1 MAGSLSGS
9 RDERRLNAVNPIRF
23 RQPPPPSS
31 LFLPSPLI
39 SLSLSE
45 REPIP
50 LKIINNTFLQL
61 SFTSDLSIPFYIL
74 PFPSSS
80 SPSSPLLTAPLQA
93 QAEFITQG
101 WTGPP
106 LNLQLGTYLSGTLI
120 KASYPNRSLSRSL
133 PRDTG
138 LPSSSA
144 ILIRDATGNGAMNRG
159 QHYRYQKHR
168 LTFFG
173 KWYQQDT
180 CFRSKLSSIKRN
192 IVYGER
198 TKLKKQIRRFN
209 QRDLLERSILLLW
222 EKYKWKIIISTLYL

>member
-1 MAGSLSGS
+1 MPLTLSASGNLLHPHLCPFS
-9 RDERRLNAVNPIRF
+9 
-23 RQPPPPSS
+23 
-31 LFLPSPLI
+31 SPLI
-39 SLSLSE
+39 SLSLRSK

-159 QHYRYQKHR
+159 RHYRYQKPR
-168 LTFFG
+168 LTFF
-173 KWYQQDT
+173 K
-180 CFRSKLSSIKRN
+180 
-192 IVYGER
+192 
-198 TKLKKQIRRFN
+198 
-209 QRDLLERSILLLW
+209 
-222 EKYKWKIIISTLYL
+222 

>member
-31 LFLPSPLI
+31 LSLPSPL
-39 SLSLSE
+39 LLFHFLYD
-45 REPIP
+45 PNVNQFH
-50 LKIINNTFLQL
+50 LKLLTITFLQL

-93 QAEFITQG
+93 QPEFITQG

-159 QHYRYQKHR
+159 RHYRYQKPR
-168 LTFFG
+168 LTFF
-173 KWYQQDT
+173 K
-180 CFRSKLSSIKRN
+180 
-192 IVYGER
+192 
-198 TKLKKQIRRFN
+198 
-209 QRDLLERSILLLW
+209 
-222 EKYKWKIIISTLYL
+222 